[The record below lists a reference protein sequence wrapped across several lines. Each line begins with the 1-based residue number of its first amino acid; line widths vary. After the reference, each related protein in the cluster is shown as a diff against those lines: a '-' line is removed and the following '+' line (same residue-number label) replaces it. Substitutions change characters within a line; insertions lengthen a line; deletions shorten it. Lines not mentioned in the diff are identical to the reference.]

1 MNLLARD
8 SAGAAVI
15 AALFLSGALLIRSAA
30 AQSPAPAAPP
40 PAAAAP
46 VETSPLGGNSK
57 SPVDVSSDNLEVIQP
72 QHVYI
77 YTGNVEAI
85 QDDARLRSP
94 KIFVYTKEKPANGAP
109 KAASPMG
116 PDMGNVDHMDA
127 EGPVYYVTPTQN
139 ARGDHGHWDANT
151 DTITLDGNVVIA
163 QGKSVGKG
171 DHLIIDRKTGVSH
184 LIADNPRTASGRI
197 RTILY
202 PQQQTPA
209 AGAPAHP
216 AAPAGKP
223 S

>member
-1 MNLLARD
+1 MKPLARE
-8 SAGAAVI
+8 SA
-15 AALFLSGALLIRSAA
+15 SAA
-30 AQSPAPAAPP
+30 AIVTLLLSAMVLAQGAAAQAPP
-40 PAAAAP
+40 PATPPAP
-46 VETSPLGGNSK
+46 AGGSLLGGNSK
-57 SPVDVSSDNLEVIQP
+57 SPIDITTDSLEVIQP

-94 KIFVYTKEKPANGAP
+94 KIFIYTKEKPATGAP
-109 KAASPMG
+109 KPASAMAG
-116 PDMGNVDHMDA
+116 PDMGSIDHMDA

-139 ARGDHGHWDANT
+139 ARGDHGHWDADT
-151 DTITLDGNVVIA
+151 DTITLDGNVVLA

-171 DHLIIDRKTGVSH
+171 DHLIINRKTGISN
-184 LIADNPRTASGRI
+184 LIANNPKSASGRV

-209 AGAPAHP
+209 TPAP
-216 AAPAGKP
+216 PAGKP